1 MAWPRATDY
10 TAAIQNPASC
20 FRDPELSRGQ
30 AASDMLMGLP
40 LMYSGNFA
48 SVFKITCPGEQ
59 VWAVKC
65 FTRQVSDLQ
74 ERYQR
79 ISDHLD
85 RQRRKFAVEFVYLP
99 EGIRINGAW
108 YPILKMRWVEGFT
121 LNEFLRDHAGQ
132 PALIEQLGLLWLRL
146 ASELRDAKMAH
157 GDLQH
162 GNVML
167 VPGSKSTSI
176 ALRLIDYDGMW
187 VPALASRPPGEVGH
201 PNFQHPARL
210 ASGGYTSEIDRFSHL
225 VIYSALRFLAVGG
238 KALWDRHDNA
248 ENLLFRAADFRAPG
262 KSKLVGDLL
271 ALPGEDLRLLLG
283 HLFDASRQ
291 PLDAVPL
298 LNDLIDGTHVVPLS
312 RDQVTRLQEI
322 LPDPTWPAPAP
333 PRIAATVLLPAMTVA
348 APTMPTVLVSL
359 SKPTTAP
366 TILLPDLPP
375 QLPMVLGPT
384 TVIMDALPAVVPTPT
399 RKELPR
405 TQVAPR
411 SPAPPP
417 ARNSIPPPP
426 RRRLPWPELPAWAR
440 LGLSA
445 RSPIVRYWPVTLGIL
460 LSLPGLA
467 IVAWLVS
474 GLLR

>member
-10 TAAIQNPASC
+10 SAAIQNPSSC

-30 AASDMLMGLP
+30 AASDLLMGLP
-40 LMYSGNFA
+40 LMYAGNFA
-48 SVFKITCPGEQ
+48 GVFKLTCPGEQ

-65 FTRQVSDLQ
+65 FTRQVADLQ
-74 ERYQR
+74 ERYQQ

-85 RQRRKFAVEFVYLP
+85 RQKRKFAVEFVYLP
-99 EGIRINGAW
+99 EGIRINGVW

-132 PALIEQLGLLWLRL
+132 PALIEQLGQLWLRL
-146 ASELRDAKMAH
+146 AAELRDAKMAH

-162 GNVML
+162 GNVLL

-187 VPALASRPPGEVGH
+187 VPALATQPPGEVGH
-201 PNFQHPARL
+201 PNYQHPARL
-210 ASGGYTSEIDRFSHL
+210 TSGGYDAEIDRFSHL

-248 ENLLFRAADFRAPG
+248 ENLLFRAVDFRTPG
-262 KSKLVGDLL
+262 KSKLIGDLL
-271 ALPGEDLRLLLG
+271 ALPGDDVRTLLG
-283 HLFDASRQ
+283 HLIDASRQ

-298 LNDLIDGTHVVPLS
+298 LNELIDGTRVVPLS
-312 RDQVTRLQEI
+312 RDQVTRLEEV
-322 LPDPTWPAPAP
+322 LPGQTWQVSP
-333 PRIAATVLLPAMTVA
+333 PLRIVS
-348 APTMPTVLVSL
+348 TVLVPA
-359 SKPTTAP
+359 SKPATVP

-375 QLPMVLGPT
+375 Q
-384 TVIMDALPAVVPTPT
+384 APT
-399 RKELPR
+399 RKELPQ
-405 TQVAPR
+405 TQVAPQNR
-411 SPAPPP
+411 EPPP
-417 ARNSIPPPP
+417 ARSSTPPPP
-426 RRRLPWPELPAWAR
+426 RRRLPWPELPLWAR
-440 LGLSA
+440 LGLPA
-445 RSPIVRYWPVTLGIL
+445 RSPIIRYWPVTLGIL

>member
-10 TAAIQNPASC
+10 SAAIQNPSSC
-20 FRDPELSRGQ
+20 FHDPELSRGQ
-30 AASDMLMGLP
+30 AASDLLMGLP
-40 LMYSGNFA
+40 LMYAGNFA
-48 SVFKITCPGEQ
+48 SVFKLTCPGEQ

-65 FTRQVSDLQ
+65 FTRQVADLQ

-85 RQRRKFAVEFVYLP
+85 RQKRKFAVEFVYLP
-99 EGIRINGAW
+99 EGIRINGVW

-132 PALIEQLGLLWLRL
+132 PALIEQLSQLWLRL
-146 ASELRDAKMAH
+146 AAELRDAKMAH

-162 GNVML
+162 GNVLL

-187 VPALASRPPGEVGH
+187 VPALATQPPGEVGH
-201 PNFQHPARL
+201 PNYQHPVRL
-210 ASGGYTSEIDRFSHL
+210 TSGGYDAEIDRFSHL

-248 ENLLFRAADFRAPG
+248 ENLLFRAVDFRTPG
-262 KSKLVGDLL
+262 KSKLMGDLL
-271 ALPGEDLRLLLG
+271 ALPGDDVRTLLG
-283 HLFDASRQ
+283 HLLDASRQ
-291 PLDAVPL
+291 ALDAVPL
-298 LNDLIDGTHVVPLS
+298 LNELIDGTHVVPLS
-312 RDQVTRLQEI
+312 RDQASRLQEV
-322 LPDPTWPAPAP
+322 LPGQTWQVAP
-333 PRIAATVLLPAMTVA
+333 PLRIV
-348 APTMPTVLVSL
+348 PTVLVAGVTVASPTTPTVL
-359 SKPTTAP
+359 VLPSKPATAP

-375 QLPMVLGPT
+375 QAPT
-384 TVIMDALPAVVPTPT
+384 LLTPTWPAPT
-399 RKELPR
+399 RKALPQ
-405 TQVAPR
+405 TQVAPQKR
-411 SPAPPP
+411 EPPP
-417 ARNSIPPPP
+417 ARSSIPPPP
-426 RRRLPWPELPAWAR
+426 RRRLPWPELPHWAR
-440 LGLSA
+440 LGLPA

-467 IVAWLVS
+467 VVAWLVS

>member
-10 TAAIQNPASC
+10 TAALQNPSSC
-20 FRDPELSRGQ
+20 FADPELARGE

-40 LMYSGNFA
+40 LMYAGNFA
-48 SVFKITCPGEQ
+48 SVFKMTCPGGQ

-65 FTRQVSDLQ
+65 FTRQVADLRD
-74 ERYQR
+74 RYRQ

-99 EGIRINGAW
+99 EGIRIGGAS

-121 LNEFLRDHAGQ
+121 LNEFLRDRAGDSS
-132 PALIEQLGLLWLRL
+132 LIEQLGQLWLRL
-146 ASELRDAKMAH
+146 AGELRDAKMAH

-187 VPALASRPPGEVGH
+187 VPALAGRPPGEVGH
-201 PNFQHPARL
+201 PNYQHPARL
-210 ASGGYTSEIDRFSHL
+210 ASGGYSAEIDRFSHL

-262 KSKLVGDLL
+262 ASKLVADLL
-271 ALPGEDLRLLLG
+271 ALPGEDVRSLLG
-283 HLFDASRQ
+283 HLIDASRQ

-298 LNDLIDGTHVVPLS
+298 LGDLIDG
-312 RDQVTRLQEI
+312 
-322 LPDPTWPAPAP
+322 
-333 PRIAATVLLPAMTVA
+333 PR
-348 APTMPTVLVSL
+348 
-359 SKPTTAP
+359 
-366 TILLPDLPP
+366 
-375 QLPMVLGPT
+375 
-384 TVIMDALPAVVPTPT
+384 
-399 RKELPR
+399 
-405 TQVAPR
+405 VAPVSR
-411 SPAPPP
+411 EQAGRLTELFPGTMWPAPPP
-417 ARNSIPPPP
+417 VLLDALPVVEPVPWVLPVPVRPERPASPVPARRDPPPRVAVPPPP

-440 LGLSA
+440 LGLPPRA
-445 RSPIVRYWPVTLGIL
+445 WVVRYWPVTLGVL

-467 IVAWLVS
+467 LVVWL
-474 GLLR
+474 LLGRL